1 MFPAELPLSTYPV
14 GFAAVACNTSHQI
27 YNITLQ
33 QLYTPLNAY
42 TLPEQPL
49 LSSTLDF
56 AIHLSIT
63 EPYPTTLT
71 GKHACVPCAFTVL
84 CPRARL
90 CLATQG
96 LDNTGSCLC
105 VDNSTGPDQQVF
117 TVVGDYWLNLNTG
130 YTAQL
135 GAGGIN
141 VSAGV
146 YTFDSSLN
154 GVNIQSNK
162 GRHTQVLH
170 AQ

>member
-1 MFPAELPLSTYPV
+1 MCALCVYCSVSTGY
-14 GFAAVACNTSHQI
+14 
-27 YNITLQ
+27 ITCVW
-33 QLYTPLNAY
+33 
-42 TLPEQPL
+42 QP
-49 LSSTLDF
+49 
-56 AIHLSIT
+56 
-63 EPYPTTLT
+63 
-71 GKHACVPCAFTVL
+71 
-84 CPRARL
+84 
-90 CLATQG
+90 QG

-117 TVVGDYWLNLNTG
+117 TVVGDYWLNLNTS